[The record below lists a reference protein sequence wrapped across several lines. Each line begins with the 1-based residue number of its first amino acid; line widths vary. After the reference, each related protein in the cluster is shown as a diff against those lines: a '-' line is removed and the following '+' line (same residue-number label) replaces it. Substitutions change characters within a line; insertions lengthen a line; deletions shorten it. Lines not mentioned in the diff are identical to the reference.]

1 VLLLSAGQMIVVL
14 SVPARILMALHEY
27 AISRV
32 VQLIQILCIVVGV
45 FALGSLLL
53 EMTPH
58 AGNLRLALLVAAS
71 VTGGLM
77 TLSLSF
83 ATLCFLRQ
91 SSRPK

>member
-1 VLLLSAGQMIVVL
+1 MIVVL
-14 SVPARILMALHEY
+14 GVPARVLMALHEY

-32 VQLIQILCIVVGV
+32 VQLVQILCIIVGV

-58 AGNLRLALLVAAS
+58 AGELRQGLLVTAS

-77 TLSLSF
+77 TLALSF

-91 SSRPK
+91 SSRPN